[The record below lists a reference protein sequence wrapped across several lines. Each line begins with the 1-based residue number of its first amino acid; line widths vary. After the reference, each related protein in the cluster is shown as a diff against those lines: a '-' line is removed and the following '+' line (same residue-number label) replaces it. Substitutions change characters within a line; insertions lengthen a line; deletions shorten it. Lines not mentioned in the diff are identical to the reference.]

1 MNMMKKF
8 FKQQSFMDVTGYNCG
23 VSFSGPPLMTA
34 WCYVVGGVLIDT
46 GTRHL
51 RDHILA
57 ALSAD
62 KPEKIL
68 ITHHHEDHS
77 GNAGPL
83 KERLN
88 IPVYGHPLAALK
100 LRTPFKIM
108 PYQHLVWGKSDPVVV
123 EPCRDLIEAGPFRF
137 RPIHT
142 PGHSEDHTVYLEET
156 KGMLFSGDL
165 FLGERIKFFRADES
179 FEDQLTSI
187 RHVLTFDFEHLFC
200 AHRPTMD
207 KGKDS
212 LSRKLEFLLEFY
224 GKVKDLRDKGWKTGA
239 IIRKLDRKNDRTVKW
254 ITLNNACFAH
264 MVRSAVKLADKD
276 TGRS

>member
-1 MNMMKKF
+1 MKMMKKF
-8 FKQQSFMDVTGYNCG
+8 FKKQSFMDVAGYNCG

-34 WCYVVGGVLIDT
+34 WCYVAGGVLIDT

-51 RDHILA
+51 REHILD

-100 LRTPFKIM
+100 LRTPFKIK

-123 EPCRDLIEAGPFRF
+123 EPFGDLIEKGPLRF

-165 FLGERIKFFRADES
+165 FLGERIKFFRADEC

-207 KGKDS
+207 KGKDA
-212 LSRKLEFLLEFY
+212 LSRKLEFLLDFY
-224 GKVKDLRDKGWKTGA
+224 GKVKGLRDKGWKTGA
-239 IIRKLDRKNDRTVKW
+239 IIRNLDRKNDRTVKW

-264 MVRSAVKLADKD
+264 MVRSAVKLADKES
-276 TGRS
+276 GF